1 MSKRKNQR
9 AGRHVASNQ
18 LAQLSNARIT
28 QARNDAS
35 KLVREALVNISK
47 TSPHELP
54 VFKPY
59 REPWSKVRDSA
70 HLYLISRRHRIVHD
84 ALEKIINRR
93 LRSRDKVFHYE
104 SNIYEQLLSLR
115 NDLALLGPLCF
126 AGQVGTTELDTIY
139 DRLHEMCKTIVDRRS
154 ISDWMAITRRIHYLD
169 LNHTDFAPRWFL
181 ENLSRESRN
190 RDALSDPNTIV
201 LHPDESVVDDC
212 HRLLMVAT
220 AMWQIG
226 RAYRSVAKGLLIAD
240 LIGPTLVPLG
250 VSPNPEIGSSVL
262 LYDARGFMGVGT
274 ETGEQGSSRSLE
286 ASQDMVVIPDAVI
299 PGWINRAD
307 MRRRRP
313 RRFLHLTSCV
323 PEVLS
328 RSAVFSPFEGCQ
340 PPSIESIGAAATL
353 WTSHYAIQKGRSHRF
368 APRGSWLAWGY
379 IDLLSE
385 DVRKGLE
392 RWSSLANVYRVDW
405 TTDGALR
412 SLTTSSEGKWVSER
426 PAVLAEVGG
435 IYRFDLVYATRCLYQ
450 AVPRASEGSE
460 ANLWAKEFESDVQI
474 VIDKSSWRPP
484 DDLRFL
490 IGKTIRKSG
499 LDITNIDA
507 VGFHKG
513 RLLLV
518 DAKAWI
524 TKPDLDY
531 GDFGTVRNYREAAES
546 ADRSWRSKIDMF
558 KANPSLLGP
567 SVPVDVAIL
576 GVVVC
581 PDVPYVHIGPC
592 TETVF
597 SNMRAVGALKELEVA
612 LRSGS

>member
-1 MSKRKNQR
+1 MSKRKNRR
-9 AGRHVASNQ
+9 AGRRIASDQ
-18 LAQLSNARIT
+18 TARISNAQIT

-35 KLVREALVNISK
+35 KLVREALEDIGK
-47 TSPHELP
+47 TAVHEIP
-54 VFKPY
+54 VFNPY
-59 REPWSKVRDSA
+59 REPWSKVRESA
-70 HLYLISRRHRIVHD
+70 HLYLFSRRHRFAHD
-84 ALEKIINRR
+84 PLEKMINRR
-93 LRSRDKVFHYE
+93 LSSREKVFSFE
-104 SNIYEQLLSLR
+104 SDIYGQLLSLR
-115 NDLALLGPLCF
+115 HDLALLGPLCF
-126 AGQVGTTELDTIY
+126 AGQVGTSELEIVY
-139 DRLHEMCKTIVDRRS
+139 SRLHEMCKTIVDRRS
-154 ISDWMAITRRIHYLD
+154 ISDWMAITRRIHYLHLD
-169 LNHTDFAPRWFL
+169 YTDFAPRWFL
-181 ENLSRESRN
+181 ESLSRESSN
-190 RDALSDPNTIV
+190 HDVVSDLNAIV
-201 LHPDESVVDDC
+201 LHPDESVLDDC
-212 HRLLMVAT
+212 HRLLMVVT

-226 RAYRSVAKGLLIAD
+226 RAYRSVAKGLLTAD

-286 ASQDMVVIPDAVI
+286 ASQDMVAIADAVI

-313 RRFLHLTSCV
+313 RRMLHLTSCI

-340 PPSIESIGAAATL
+340 PPSMEAIGAAAIL

-379 IDLLSE
+379 IDLFSE

-392 RWSSLANVYRVDW
+392 RWSRLANDYRADW
-405 TTDGALR
+405 TIDGALR
-412 SLTTSSEGKWVSER
+412 SLTTSSEGKWVSEQ

-435 IYRFDLVYATRCLYQ
+435 IYRFDLVFATRCLYQ
-450 AVPRASEGSE
+450 AVPRALEGSE
-460 ANLWAKEFESDVQI
+460 ANLWAKEFESEVQM
-474 VIDKSSWRPP
+474 VIDQSSWRPP

-490 IGKTIRKSG
+490 IGKTIRRSG
-499 LDITNIDA
+499 SDITDIDA
-507 VGFHKG
+507 VGYYEG

-524 TKPDLDY
+524 TKPDLDH

-546 ADRSWRSKIDMF
+546 ADRSWRSKIEMF
-558 KANPSLLGP
+558 TADPSLLGP
-567 SVPVDVAIL
+567 NVPNDVVIL

-592 TETVF
+592 TEVIF
-597 SNMRAVGALKELEVA
+597 SNMRAVGTIKELEVA
-612 LRSGS
+612 LRSGN